1 MIDPFAY
8 RPPTPATTPRYAH
21 LRALEAA
28 AADTLRKAAGPVVE
42 PNALM
47 VGAAATA
54 TPADF
59 AAVNAACKALYDGIL
74 AVCPASADR
83 SAAERCVRLARM
95 RANEAMV
102 QARGRVD
109 ALTPARILEGAYEAL
124 RDARMQACA
133 AVALADEAALPA
145 WGE

>member
-1 MIDPFAY
+1 MIDPFVY
-8 RPPTPATTPRYAH
+8 RPPTPATAPRYAH

-28 AADTLRKAAGPVVE
+28 AANTLRTVAGPIVE

-47 VGAAATA
+47 VGAGSNA
-54 TPADF
+54 TPPDF
-59 AAVNAACKALYDGIL
+59 SAVNTACKALYDGIL
-74 AVCPASADR
+74 AVCPPSADR

-95 RANEAMV
+95 RANEAMT
-102 QARGRVD
+102 QARGHVD
-109 ALTPARILEGAYEAL
+109 ALTPARILDGAYEAL

-133 AVALADEAALPA
+133 AIALADEAALPA